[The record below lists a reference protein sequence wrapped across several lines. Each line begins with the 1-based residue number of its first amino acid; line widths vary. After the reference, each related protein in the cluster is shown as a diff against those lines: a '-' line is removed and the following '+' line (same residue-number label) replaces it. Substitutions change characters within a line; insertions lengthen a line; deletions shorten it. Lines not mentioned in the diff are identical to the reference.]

1 VIPIAPGRDLAGLV
15 EVAALD
21 QKLKRLG
28 HDAAKELDEK
38 LIQSMATGDSGR
50 E

>member
-1 VIPIAPGRDLAGLV
+1 M
-15 EVAALD
+15 
-21 QKLKRLG
+21 LKRLG

-38 LIQSMATGDSGR
+38 LIENFLRKAA